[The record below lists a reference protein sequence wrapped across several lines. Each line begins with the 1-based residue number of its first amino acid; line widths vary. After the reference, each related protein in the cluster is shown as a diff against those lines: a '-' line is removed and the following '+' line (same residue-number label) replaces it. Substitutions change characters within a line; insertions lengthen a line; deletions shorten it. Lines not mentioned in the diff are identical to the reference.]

1 MLQALAV
8 LIALAVSGAGIAL
21 CLPQGRRGWVGF
33 VFEAMVIGLVVQEA
47 IALMAVR
54 TGHYSRLTVFVLTL
68 LVVVVSFAAWFVI
81 RARSA
86 AASVAEAVA
95 AEPDLDTDANIP
107 SGRLTAITSV
117 GLVVVV
123 AVALVLRQGPSY
135 FIFQTGDMGEYVN
148 RANIVVNAG
157 KLSSGFPHGFVFFL
171 ANTNLLLGRAHTV
184 AGLPALGVLLLLGVF
199 AYARFARLHPL
210 AALGAAALVAVLPV
224 TVWFSLFPVSETL
237 YATLLIAALYF
248 LLRARGDSSIG
259 CAVVA
264 GLILGLMLLVRGN
277 AMLLA
282 PIVVLGFF
290 ASAAVDNDRVLRIQ
304 RMFTIVA
311 LLALSAAYA
320 YDVYYPRTYFV
331 QTQLHSILPAS
342 VFRVA
347 DKLDLLRASIP
358 LLLAVVVAV
367 VVVLR
372 LAVLVTRY
380 MRPRVAEQPQKLW
393 RIAYGAVLVVTLLA
407 LVFIHRAGLVDA
419 LARWGLVLV
428 VVSIAGLLCLVFRPG
443 RYIDGVDGWMLLL
456 VVCFYTL
463 LFAGRVPRRN
473 RTPTTST
480 TTVTSSVRCCRPRS
494 SWPRSGSTSSSSCS

>member
-1 MLQALAV
+1 MLLALAV
-8 LIALAVSGAGIAL
+8 LVALAISGAGIAL
-21 CLPQGRRGWVGF
+21 CLPRGRRGWVGF
-33 VFEAMVIGLVVQEA
+33 AFEAMVIGLVVQEA

-68 LVVVVSFAAWFVI
+68 LVVVVSFAAWFLI
-81 RARSA
+81 PTRTA
-86 AASVAEAVA
+86 AAAVA
-95 AEPDLDTDANIP
+95 AEADPDSGPDAGPELEPEGAAPAAP
-107 SGRLTAITSV
+107 SARVTAITSV
-117 GLVVVV
+117 GLLVVV

-199 AYARFARLHPL
+199 AYARFARLHPF

-224 TVWFSLFPVSETL
+224 TVWFSMFPVSETL

-248 LLRARGDSSIG
+248 VLRARADSSIG

-290 ASAAVDNDRVLRIQ
+290 GSAAVDNDRVLRIQ

-311 LLALSAAYA
+311 LFALSAAYA

-342 VFRVA
+342 VFRIA
-347 DKLDLLRASIP
+347 DKLDLLRVSIP
-358 LLLAVVVAV
+358 LLLAVVISV

-407 LVFIHRAGLVDA
+407 LVFIHRAGLVDTLRA
-419 LARWGLVLV
+419 LGTGARRGLDHRFAVPRVPARALHRRRRRLDAV
-428 VVSIAGLLCLVFRPG
+428 AR
-443 RYIDGVDGWMLLL
+443 RLLL
-456 VVCFYTL
+456 HAVVRGPRTGVETPRVLPL
-463 LFAGRVPRRN
+463 L
-473 RTPTTST
+473 
-480 TTVTSSVRCCRPRS
+480 RPL
-494 SWPRSGSTSSSSCS
+494 PLQ